1 MVMVSRKTRSIK
13 LKSGIVTDFG
23 ISSKYQVTLDTGDV
37 VTVDLSSRG
46 APVMLPVFGQSGE
59 KYIQKGDVL
68 IKWDN
73 KYYLMDSDRFNELF
87 ESE

>member
-1 MVMVSRKTRSIK
+1 